1 MFRWLFVIVLLFGCV
16 AKHPPSSECNTI
28 KDCTLVIKA
37 KLTSNLSVKETSY
50 PKPVVISFLLND
62 SAEVIAYEV
71 LTDDNNEALEKA
83 AIEAIRKSSPFTE
96 LFGLSKPDFEESKDI
111 RLTVDFTQ

>member
-1 MFRWLFVIVLLFGCV
+1 M
-16 AKHPPSSECNTI
+16 
-28 KDCTLVIKA
+28 IKA

-83 AIEAIRKSSPFTE
+83 AIEAIKKSSPFTE

-111 RLTVDFTQ
+111 RLTVDFTK